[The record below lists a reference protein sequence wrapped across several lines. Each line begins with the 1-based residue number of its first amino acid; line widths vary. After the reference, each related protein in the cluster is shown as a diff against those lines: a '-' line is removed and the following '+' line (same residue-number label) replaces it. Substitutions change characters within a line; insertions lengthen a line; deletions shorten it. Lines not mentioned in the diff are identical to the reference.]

1 MSMVI
6 MFDKQICQCSIE
18 SQQPNVWHTYLLTLM
33 SWKYIILDHD
43 VRNPVAVTTPIQSYQ
58 HPIKLLTSSYE
69 DIQIIDW

>member
-1 MSMVI
+1 
-6 MFDKQICQCSIE
+6 
-18 SQQPNVWHTYLLTLM
+18 M

-69 DIQIIDW
+69 DIPIID